1 MILPSCGGEF
11 GVFYGVCLSPGG
23 MGGGGGVLNVL
34 SSYVVFFSCGC
45 HRLIDVVFQ
54 TWEVDIG

>member
-1 MILPSCGGEF
+1 MVVNLGFC
-11 GVFYGVCLSPGG
+11 GVCLSPV
-23 MGGGGGVLNVL
+23 GGGGGGGKGGVLSVL
-34 SSYVVFFSCGC
+34 SSYAVFFSNGC